1 MLLRLG
7 IARQKWGDEF
17 KRFKGQNEN
26 QQFDCGGKLCLN
38 SSARSGSLTNA
49 LDSYSKHVDPV
60 DQTHKRALVIF
71 SVDKCANKVK
81 VLIISTLDVN
91 IEIEKSSFDVLSHD
105 LFIGKIITHSI

>member
-1 MLLRLG
+1 MS
-7 IARQKWGDEF
+7 Q
-17 KRFKGQNEN
+17 
-26 QQFDCGGKLCLN
+26 LN
-38 SSARSGSLTNA
+38 SSLRQLDKCARFIIANTLI
-49 LDSYSKHVDPV
+49 LV
-60 DQTHKRALVIF
+60 DQTHKRDLYVEVGGQKGHRVALVIF